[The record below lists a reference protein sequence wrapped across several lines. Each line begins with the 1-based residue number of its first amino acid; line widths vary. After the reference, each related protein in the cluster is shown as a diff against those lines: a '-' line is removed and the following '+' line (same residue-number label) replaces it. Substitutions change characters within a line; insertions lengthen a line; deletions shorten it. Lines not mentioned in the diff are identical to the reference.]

1 MTSSITT
8 TDSIKTGK
16 VAWFNS
22 FRGFGFIT
30 IDDGSGDVYVHQSN
44 INMEGFRKLEE
55 GATVQFQVGIDNSER
70 GGGKAYAFD
79 VTSLSA
85 GDSDGGEDDE
95 TANDGDAD
103 KKADDVEVTAESE
116 KAEEAEE
123 NEKAQVIE
131 TVSDASEPAVGQ
143 GSREEAPKP
152 KPTPV
157 DGTDDSLDEGEKAFN
172 ILVSLGMVEMT
183 PDPDDDSYDG
193 SKDED
198 FAPHTTI

>member
-1 MTSSITT
+1 MSSSTTT
-8 TDSIKTGK
+8 TDVIKTGK

-95 TANDGDAD
+95 TANDGDVD
-103 KKADDVEVTAESE
+103 KKADNLEVTAERE

-123 NEKAQVIE
+123 NENSQVIGI
-131 TVSDASEPAVGQ
+131 VSDAKESAVEQ
-143 GSREEAPKP
+143 GGREEAPKS
-152 KPTPV
+152 TPA
-157 DGTDDSLDEGEKAFN
+157 DSTDKSMDEGEKAFN

-193 SKDED
+193 SKDDEL
-198 FAPHTTI
+198 APHTTI